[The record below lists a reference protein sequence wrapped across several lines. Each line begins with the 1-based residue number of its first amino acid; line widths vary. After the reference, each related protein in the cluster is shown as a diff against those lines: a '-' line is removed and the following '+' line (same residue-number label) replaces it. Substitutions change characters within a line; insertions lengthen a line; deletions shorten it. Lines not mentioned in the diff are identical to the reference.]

1 MLDFVD
7 KLKNELVGIQNTLN
21 ELLGIKTFIESMKKL
36 INFFDLFFAIVP
48 PEVILLF
55 IFCALIL
62 ILVNN
67 ISPTTPRLNITFA
80 VGIFSVIWLY
90 VNHVFTGEYKFLR
103 VLYTSLYVLVPVY
116 FIEIS
121 KFGYKQVYK
130 IRQKTKKI
138 ENPEDLI
145 NPIREI
151 NQGYY
156 QFLNAQADYKN
167 SPLDLKKSLQTLKA
181 SIETLEQKL

>member
-36 INFFDLFFAIVP
+36 INFFDLFFTIVP

-103 VLYTSLYVLVPVY
+103 VLYISLYVLVPAY
-116 FIEIS
+116 FFEIS